1 MQQPQPQMLLPQTI
15 NAALDALAR
24 PGAVAVAG
32 ATWVMRTVP
41 RAPRHP
47 EAPIWVALSGIA
59 PLHTIT
65 EDAEGLRIGAM
76 ATHAQL
82 ARRLA
87 GRPDLVA
94 LAQAAGQS
102 ANPGVRNLAT
112 LGGNLCTSDFAAAD
126 LVPALLA
133 LDAAVCLATPQ
144 GHKALPVATF
154 LERRATLEPYLL
166 TSVFLPKRAQL
177 SVHERLTLRRAGD
190 YPVVALSIGI
200 ARAADGEIARA
211 RFAVGALEG
220 AARRWPAMEAAVQGT
235 RPDPSQVES
244 LAQARLGGFAPRD
257 GLDAPGWYRL
267 RILPTL
273 ARRAFEQLER
283 EGHA

>member
-1 MQQPQPQMLLPQTI
+1 MQVTQPPPHMLLPRTI
-15 NAALDALAR
+15 DAALDALAR

-32 ATWVMRTVP
+32 ATWVMRT
-41 RAPRHP
+41 APRP
-47 EAPIWVALSGIA
+47 GAPVWVALSGIA
-59 PLHTIT
+59 PLHPIT

-82 ARRLA
+82 ARHLA
-87 GRPDLVA
+87 DMPELGA

-133 LDAAVCLATPQ
+133 LDAAVSIATPQ
-144 GHKALPVATF
+144 GHEALPVAAF
-154 LERRATLEPYLL
+154 LERRAALGPYLL
-166 TSVFLPKRAQL
+166 TSVSLPRRAQL
-177 SVHERLTLRRAGD
+177 SVHERLTIRRAGD
-190 YPVVALSIGI
+190 YPIAALSIGI
-200 ARAADGEIARA
+200 ERAPGGEISHA

-220 AARRWPAMEAAVQGT
+220 TARRWPAMEAAVRGT
-235 RPDPSQVES
+235 RPDPSRVES
-244 LAQARLGGFAPRD
+244 LAQARLGGFVPRD

-283 EGHA
+283 EGNA